1 MENNLFKSGVL
12 LFALGSMSCISLWAQ
27 GTVEDYNRAYALREK
42 YNAKHVLYAGVVP
55 HWVDQ
60 TSAFW
65 YVRQTEKGKEYVK
78 VDAASK
84 KRTALFDQQKMA
96 SALTEKA
103 GREINAYNLPLQN
116 CRLNI
121 SLDTLRFQLDGKFW
135 AYSIKNNRLL
145 DEGAIP
151 SRGKERHW
159 MEVDDEKEGSPVT
172 SPDGKWTAFIK
183 NDNVYVR
190 EVATG
195 KEKQLSQDGT
205 LSNYYSSYIQWSPD
219 SKSVVSC
226 RIRPV
231 EKRYVYY
238 VESSPADQAQPKL
251 HKQEYAKPGDELRF
265 KVPCIFEV
273 ESGRRL
279 IPSTELFSHQYEL
292 SGPMWN
298 ADSKA
303 ITFEYNER
311 GHKVYRVLEMSAVDG
326 SVRTLIEEK
335 EEKYV
340 NYPRIYRNYLSD
352 GKRIIWLSER
362 DNYNHLYLYD
372 RATGKPLNQI
382 TKGEWYVRGVQH
394 VDEANEV
401 IYFSANGM
409 KKGEDP
415 YLIHYYKINF
425 DGSNL
430 VELTPEEGMHQC
442 WYSSDYK
449 YLVDVYSKV
458 DQAPIAVLRDA
469 KNGKIRMQLDKA
481 DISALLA
488 NGWKAPEVFS
498 AKGRDGKTDMWGVI
512 YRPSNFD
519 PSKKYPVIE
528 YIYSGPGDQY
538 VPKTFSS
545 YNWWM
550 TSLAELGFIVVQVD
564 GMTTSFR
571 SKEFEEV
578 CYKNLKDAGLP
589 DHIAW
594 IKAAAQKYPYMDI
607 DRVGIFG
614 CSAGGQESTG
624 AVLFH
629 PEFYKAAYSAC
640 GCHDNR
646 MDKIWWNE
654 LWMGYPVDESYSAC
668 SNVDNAHLLS
678 RPLMLVVGELDDN
691 VDPASTMQVA
701 NALIKANKDFE
712 LVVIPGAHHTM
723 GEDFGEHKRYDFFV
737 RHLMGVTPPS
747 WDKVKTGK

>member
-352 GKRIIWLSER
+352 GKRIIWSSER

-409 KKGEDP
+409 KKGEEP

>member
-1 MENNLFKSGVL
+1 MENNMFKSGVL

-96 SALTEKA
+96 AALTEKA
-103 GREINAYNLPLQN
+103 GRAINAYNLPLQN

-151 SRGKERHW
+151 PRGKERHW

-190 EVATG
+190 EMATG

-352 GKRIIWLSER
+352 GKRIIWSSER

-646 MDKIWWNE
+646 MDKIW
-654 LWMGYPVDESYSAC
+654 
-668 SNVDNAHLLS
+668 
-678 RPLMLVVGELDDN
+678 
-691 VDPASTMQVA
+691 
-701 NALIKANKDFE
+701 
-712 LVVIPGAHHTM
+712 
-723 GEDFGEHKRYDFFV
+723 
-737 RHLMGVTPPS
+737 
-747 WDKVKTGK
+747 

>member
-1 MENNLFKSGVL
+1 MNNYLKSSFLLLGLACSFSAEVL
-12 LFALGSMSCISLWAQ
+12 AQ
-27 GTVEDYNRAYALREK
+27 GTVEDYNRAYSLRQK
-42 YNAKHVLYAGVVP
+42 YSARNVLYSDVVP
-55 HWVDQ
+55 HWINKSD
-60 TSAFW
+60 AFW
-65 YVRQTEKGKEYVK
+65 YIRNTEKGKEYVK
-78 VDAASK
+78 VDASDSK
-84 KRTALFDQQKMA
+84 RIPLFNHEKLSAALSELSGKEVEPY
-96 SALTEKA
+96 ALS
-103 GREINAYNLPLQN
+103 
-116 CRLNI
+116 LN
-121 SLDTLRFQLDGKFW
+121 SVLFNERQDTLRFIFDGKHW
-135 AYSIKNNRLL
+135 AYSLKKNRLIS
-145 DEGAIP
+145 EGNVKPAAP
-151 SRGKERHW
+151 QPHW
-159 MEVDDEKEGSPVT
+159 MVVDDEKNGSPVT
-172 SPDGKWTAFIK
+172 SPDGKYVAFIK

-190 EVATG
+190 EISTG
-195 KEKQLSQDGT
+195 KEKQLSIDGT

-226 RIRPV
+226 RIRPI

-238 VESSPADQAQPKL
+238 VESSPSDQLQPKL

-265 KVPCIFEV
+265 KVPCIFNV
-273 ESGRRL
+273 ETGKAL

-292 SGPMWN
+292 LGPSWN
-298 ADSKA
+298 DDSKA
-303 ITFEYNER
+303 VTFEYNER
-311 GHKVYRVLEMSAVDG
+311 GHKVYRVLEMSATDG

-352 GKRIIWLSER
+352 GKRIIWSSER
-362 DNYNHLYLYD
+362 DNFNHLYMYD
-372 RATGKPLNQI
+372 RATGKPTHQI
-382 TKGEWYVRGVQH
+382 TKGEWYVRGVQY
-394 VDEANEV
+394 VDEQNEV

-409 KKGEDP
+409 NKNEDP

-425 DGSNL
+425 DGTGM
-430 VELTPEEGMHQC
+430 VELTPEEGMHKC
-442 WYSSDYK
+442 CFSADHK

-458 DQAPIAVLRDA
+458 DQAPVAVLRNA
-469 KNGKIRMQLDKA
+469 SNGKICMNLEKA
-481 DISALLA
+481 DISALVE

-498 AKGRDGKTDMWGVI
+498 AKGRDGKTDIWGVI

-519 PSKKYPVIE
+519 PSKKYPIVE

-594 IKAAAQKYPYMDI
+594 IKAAAKKYPYMDI

-668 SNVDNAHLLS
+668 SNVDNAHLLT
-678 RPLMLVVGELDDN
+678 RPLMLVVGEMDDN
-691 VDPASTMQVA
+691 VDPASTMQVV
-701 NALIKANKDFE
+701 NALIKAGKDFE
-712 LVVIPGAHHTM
+712 LVVIPGARHTM
-723 GEDFGEHKRYDFFV
+723 GDDFGEHKRYDFFV
-737 RHLMGVTPPS
+737 KHLMGVNPPS
-747 WDKVKTGK
+747 WDKIKK

>member
-352 GKRIIWLSER
+352 GKRIIWSSER

-737 RHLMGVTPPS
+737 RHLMGITPPS

>member
-96 SALTEKA
+96 TALTEKA

-151 SRGKERHW
+151 PRGKERHW
-159 MEVDDEKEGSPVT
+159 MEVDDEKEGRPVT

-279 IPSTELFSHQYEL
+279 IPSTELFSQQYEL

-311 GHKVYRVLEMSAVDG
+311 GHKVYRVLEMSAADG

-352 GKRIIWLSER
+352 GKRIIWSSER

-458 DQAPIAVLRDA
+458 DRAPIAVLRDA
-469 KNGKIRMQLDKA
+469 KDGKIRMQLDKA

-654 LWMGYPVDESYSAC
+654 LWMGYPIDESYSAC

>member
-1 MENNLFKSGVL
+1 MNNYLKSSFLLLGLACSFSAEVL
-12 LFALGSMSCISLWAQ
+12 AQ
-27 GTVEDYNRAYALREK
+27 GTVEDYNRAYSLRQK
-42 YNAKHVLYAGVVP
+42 YSARNVLYSDVVP
-55 HWVDQ
+55 HWINKSD
-60 TSAFW
+60 AFW
-65 YVRQTEKGKEYVK
+65 YIRNTEKGKEYVK
-78 VDAASK
+78 VDASDSK
-84 KRTALFDQQKMA
+84 RIPLFNHEKLSAALSELSGKEVEPY
-96 SALTEKA
+96 ALS
-103 GREINAYNLPLQN
+103 
-116 CRLNI
+116 LN
-121 SLDTLRFQLDGKFW
+121 SVLFNERQDTLRFIFDGKHW
-135 AYSIKNNRLL
+135 AYSLKKNRLIS
-145 DEGAIP
+145 EGNVKPAAP
-151 SRGKERHW
+151 QPHW
-159 MEVDDEKEGSPVT
+159 MVVDDEKNGSPVT
-172 SPDGKWTAFIK
+172 SPDGKYVAFIK

-190 EVATG
+190 EISTG
-195 KEKQLSQDGT
+195 KEKQLSIDGT

-226 RIRPV
+226 RIRPI

-238 VESSPADQAQPKL
+238 VESSPSDQLQPKL

-265 KVPCIFEV
+265 KVPCIFNV
-273 ESGRRL
+273 ETGKAL

-292 SGPMWN
+292 LGPSWN
-298 ADSKA
+298 DDSKA
-303 ITFEYNER
+303 VTFEYNER
-311 GHKVYRVLEMSAVDG
+311 GHKVYRVLEMSATDG

-352 GKRIIWLSER
+352 GKRIIWSSER
-362 DNYNHLYLYD
+362 DNYNHLYMYD
-372 RATGKPLNQI
+372 RATGKPTHQI
-382 TKGEWYVRGVQH
+382 TKGEWYVRGVQY
-394 VDEANEV
+394 VDEQNEE

-409 KKGEDP
+409 NKNEDP

-425 DGSNL
+425 DGTGM
-430 VELTPEEGMHQC
+430 VELTPEEGMHKC
-442 WYSSDYK
+442 CFSADHK

-458 DQAPIAVLRDA
+458 DQAPVAVLRNA
-469 KNGKIRMQLDKA
+469 SNGKICMNLEKA
-481 DISALLA
+481 DISALVE

-498 AKGRDGKTDMWGVI
+498 AKGRDGKTDIWGVI

-519 PSKKYPVIE
+519 PSKKYPIVE

-538 VPKTFSS
+538 VPKIFSS

-594 IKAAAQKYPYMDI
+594 IKAAAKKYPYMDI

-668 SNVDNAHLLS
+668 SNVDNAHLLT
-678 RPLMLVVGELDDN
+678 RPLMLVVGEMDDN
-691 VDPASTMQVA
+691 VDPASTMQVV
-701 NALIKANKDFE
+701 NALIKAGKDFE
-712 LVVIPGAHHTM
+712 LVVIPGARHTM
-723 GEDFGEHKRYDFFV
+723 GDDFGEHKRYDFFV
-737 RHLMGVTPPS
+737 KHLMGVNPPS
-747 WDKVKTGK
+747 WDKIKK

>member
-352 GKRIIWLSER
+352 GKRIIWSSER

-415 YLIHYYKINF
+415 YSIHYYKINF

>member
-1 MENNLFKSGVL
+1 MENTLFKSGVL

-352 GKRIIWLSER
+352 GKRIIWSSER

-488 NGWKAPEVFS
+488 NDWKAPEVFS

-737 RHLMGVTPPS
+737 CHLMGVTPPS

>member
-1 MENNLFKSGVL
+1 MENNMFKSGVL

-96 SALTEKA
+96 AALTEKA
-103 GREINAYNLPLQN
+103 GRAINAYNLPLQN
-116 CRLNI
+116 CQLNI

-151 SRGKERHW
+151 PRGKERHW
-159 MEVDDEKEGSPVT
+159 MEVDDEKEGRPVT

-183 NDNVYVR
+183 NDNVYVC

-326 SVRTLIEEK
+326 SVRTLIEE
-335 EEKYV
+335 
-340 NYPRIYRNYLSD
+340 R
-352 GKRIIWLSER
+352 
-362 DNYNHLYLYD
+362 
-372 RATGKPLNQI
+372 
-382 TKGEWYVRGVQH
+382 
-394 VDEANEV
+394 
-401 IYFSANGM
+401 
-409 KKGEDP
+409 KK
-415 YLIHYYKINF
+415 N
-425 DGSNL
+425 
-430 VELTPEEGMHQC
+430 T
-442 WYSSDYK
+442 
-449 YLVDVYSKV
+449 
-458 DQAPIAVLRDA
+458 
-469 KNGKIRMQLDKA
+469 
-481 DISALLA
+481 
-488 NGWKAPEVFS
+488 
-498 AKGRDGKTDMWGVI
+498 
-512 YRPSNFD
+512 
-519 PSKKYPVIE
+519 
-528 YIYSGPGDQY
+528 
-538 VPKTFSS
+538 
-545 YNWWM
+545 
-550 TSLAELGFIVVQVD
+550 
-564 GMTTSFR
+564 
-571 SKEFEEV
+571 
-578 CYKNLKDAGLP
+578 
-589 DHIAW
+589 
-594 IKAAAQKYPYMDI
+594 
-607 DRVGIFG
+607 
-614 CSAGGQESTG
+614 
-624 AVLFH
+624 
-629 PEFYKAAYSAC
+629 
-640 GCHDNR
+640 
-646 MDKIWWNE
+646 
-654 LWMGYPVDESYSAC
+654 
-668 SNVDNAHLLS
+668 
-678 RPLMLVVGELDDN
+678 
-691 VDPASTMQVA
+691 
-701 NALIKANKDFE
+701 
-712 LVVIPGAHHTM
+712 
-723 GEDFGEHKRYDFFV
+723 
-737 RHLMGVTPPS
+737 
-747 WDKVKTGK
+747 

>member
-42 YNAKHVLYAGVVP
+42 YNAKHVLYAGVVS

-340 NYPRIYRNYLSD
+340 NYPRIYRNYLGD
-352 GKRIIWLSER
+352 GKRIIWSSER

-488 NGWKAPEVFS
+488 NDWKAPEVFS

>member
-1 MENNLFKSGVL
+1 
-12 LFALGSMSCISLWAQ
+12 
-27 GTVEDYNRAYALREK
+27 
-42 YNAKHVLYAGVVP
+42 
-55 HWVDQ
+55 
-60 TSAFW
+60 
-65 YVRQTEKGKEYVK
+65 
-78 VDAASK
+78 
-84 KRTALFDQQKMA
+84 MA

-352 GKRIIWLSER
+352 GKRIIWSSER

-372 RATGKPLNQI
+372 RTTGKPLNQI

-469 KNGKIRMQLDKA
+469 KDGKIRMQLDKA

>member
-159 MEVDDEKEGSPVT
+159 MEVDDEKEGRPVT

-311 GHKVYRVLEMSAVDG
+311 GHKVYLVLEMSAVDG

-340 NYPRIYRNYLSD
+340 NYPRIYRNYLGD
-352 GKRIIWLSER
+352 GKRIIWSSER

-594 IKAAAQKYPYMDI
+594 IKAASQKYPYMDI

>member
-1 MENNLFKSGVL
+1 MENNMFKSGVL

-96 SALTEKA
+96 AALTEKA

-151 SRGKERHW
+151 PRGKERHW
-159 MEVDDEKEGSPVT
+159 MEVDDEKEGRPVT

-352 GKRIIWLSER
+352 GKRIIWSSER

-382 TKGEWYVRGVQH
+382 TKGEWYVRGVQY
-394 VDEANEV
+394 VDEINEV

-668 SNVDNAHLLS
+668 SNVDNAHLLN

-737 RHLMGVTPPS
+737 RHLMGITPPS